1 MPLRKMRMNPD
12 IRGRRSIRLKGWDYT
27 SLGWYFVTICAQ
39 NRQCL
44 FGDIANG
51 DMLLNDAGRNV
62 KKCWQDI
69 PEHFP
74 HVTLDEFVIMP
85 NHVHGIIFIA
95 HSVGAYNHTPQKL
108 DRPIRRRANIYS
120 PLPDNPPLRSPSK
133 TVGSIVRGFKI
144 GVSEWFRKN
153 SDMSAIW
160 QRNYY
165 EHIIRNEI
173 ELDQT
178 RQYICANPAT
188 WPLDDENPEK
198 QYPIKDE
205 KKQDDICPCYSER

>member
-1 MPLRKMRMNPD
+1 MNSD
-12 IRGRRSIRLKGWDYT
+12 LRGRRSIRLKGWDYA
-27 SLGWYFVTICAQ
+27 SPGWYFVTLCAQ
-39 NRQCL
+39 NRECL
-44 FGDIANG
+44 FGDIVNE
-51 DMLLNDAGRNV
+51 DMLLNDAGRNI

-74 HVTLDEFVIMP
+74 HVTLDEFIIMP

-120 PLPDNPPLRSPSK
+120 PLPDNPPLRSASK

-153 SDMSAIW
+153 TDMSVIW

-178 RQYICANPAT
+178 RQYICNHPAT
-188 WPLDDENPEK
+188 WPLDDENPKK
-198 QYPIKDE
+198 QYSIKDE
-205 KKQDDICPCYSER
+205 KKQDDICTCYS